1 MPIQRVLVGYDGTE
15 HSERALQ
22 FAIGINDDYETEIHL
37 AFIVNEPAGMAD
49 PMPDEVLDSLEKRG
63 LDNLSNAER
72 FVRNQFRKPVTHL
85 EIGNPVEKL
94 LELADKL
101 NPQLVILGI
110 AKHSSSESLIGTVSS
125 RFLRSRRYPLLLVP

>member
-22 FAIGINDDYETEIHL
+22 FVVGINDYYETEIHL

-49 PMPDEVLDSLEKRG
+49 PIPDEVLDSIEKKG
-63 LDNLSNAER
+63 LDSLSNAER
-72 FVRNQFRKPVTHL
+72 LVRKQFRKPVTHL

-101 NPQLVILGI
+101 NPQLVVLGI

-125 RFLRSRRYPLLLVP
+125 RFLRSRRYPILLVP

>member
-1 MPIQRVLVGYDGTE
+1 MPIKRVLVGYDGTA

-22 FAIGINDDYETEIHL
+22 FVVGINDDYETEIHL

-49 PMPDEVLDSLEKRG
+49 PIPDEVFDSIEKKGLDS
-63 LDNLSNAER
+63 LSNAER
-72 FVRNQFRKPVTHL
+72 LVRKQFRKPVTHL

-101 NPQLVILGI
+101 NPQLVVLGI

-125 RFLRSRRYPLLLVP
+125 RFLRSRRYPILLVP